1 MKKITLQNYTT
12 DKYYP
17 KIVKAVASILASEN
31 VVTPI
36 KLFVVMELLEQ
47 KDVDHWRKGRVPY
60 LEKAIKCNLAK
71 ASRILRILRFHA
83 HDLNLKPSMTVYKRT
98 VNGKKILLQFSKSG
112 ARLLEEAYARH
123 FVKLGKKH
131 DLRAGQVCT
140 MNRQATS

>member
-12 DKYYP
+12 DTYYP

-36 KLFVVMELLEQ
+36 KLFVAMELLGQ
-47 KDVDHWRKGRVPY
+47 KDVEHRRKGQVPY
-60 LEKAIKCNLAK
+60 LEKAIQCNLAK

-98 VNGKKILLQFSKSG
+98 VHGRKLLLRFSKSG
-112 ARLLEEAYARH
+112 ARPLEEAYARH
-123 FVKLGKKH
+123 FVKLDKK
-131 DLRAGQVCT
+131 T
-140 MNRQATS
+140 